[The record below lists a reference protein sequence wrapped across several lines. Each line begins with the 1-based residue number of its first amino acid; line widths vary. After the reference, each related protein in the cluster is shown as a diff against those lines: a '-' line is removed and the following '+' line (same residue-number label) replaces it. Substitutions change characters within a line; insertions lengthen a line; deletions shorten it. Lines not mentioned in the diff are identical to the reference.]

1 MQAFTTNRREI
12 PLGQIRI
19 RAATKSFGAV
29 TAVDGVSLDV
39 ADGEF
44 LVLLGPS
51 GCGKSTLLRAI
62 AGLTPLSSGQL
73 ELDGRDIT
81 NTAPRD
87 RDLAMV
93 FQSYALY
100 PHLTVERNIGFPLRA
115 RRRPRKDI
123 QRKVSEVAA
132 TLELTELLQRRPR
145 ELSGGQRQRVALGRA
160 LVRDPGAFLMDEPLS
175 NLDAKLRASTRSEL
189 VELHRRLHATFIYVT
204 HDQVEAMTM
213 ATRIAILNS
222 GRLEQVGTPTEVY
235 DEPASAF
242 VAGFLGSPPMNLV
255 PARVRS
261 RGGDLHVVAPG
272 LDVPLGHRGDI
283 PDTDIVL
290 GIRPEH
296 LRPDATR
303 PSLHATV
310 RLVENL
316 GGEEVAHCTVGDA
329 RVCVRGP
336 RPLGLATGDSV
347 GFSADAANIHLF
359 HHTTG
364 RRLRWQDDTTG
375 GAFTS
380 PSRTDEETEQGVPA

>member
-1 MQAFTTNRREI
+1 M
-12 PLGQIRI
+12 GQIRI
-19 RAATKSFGAV
+19 RAATKNFGAV
-29 TAVDGVSLDV
+29 TAVDGVSLDI

-62 AGLTPLSSGQL
+62 AGLTGLTSGQL
-73 ELDGRDIT
+73 VLDGRDIT
-81 NTAPRD
+81 NTPPRD

-100 PHLTVERNIGFPLRA
+100 PHLTVERNIRFPLRA

-123 QRKVSEVAA
+123 QRKVSDVAA
-132 TLELTELLQRRPR
+132 TLELSELLQRRPR

-175 NLDAKLRASTRSEL
+175 NLDAKLRASTRYEL
-189 VELHRRLHATFIYVT
+189 VELHRRLRSTFVYVT

-222 GRLEQVGTPTEVY
+222 GRLEQVGTPSEVY
-235 DEPASAF
+235 DEPGSEF

-255 PARVRS
+255 RATVES
-261 RGGDLHVVAPG
+261 RDGALHVVAPDID
-272 LDVPLGHRGDI
+272 LPLGHRGDL
-283 PDTDIVL
+283 PDTEVVL

-296 LRPDATR
+296 LRLDAEQPR
-303 PSLHATV
+303 LRGV
-310 RLVENL
+310 VQLVENL
-316 GGEEVAHCTVGDA
+316 GGEEIAHCAVGST
-329 RVCVRGP
+329 RISVRGP
-336 RPLGLATGDSV
+336 RPLDLAAGDAVGL
-347 GFSADAANIHLF
+347 SADATKIHLF
-359 HHTTG
+359 HGSTG
-364 RRLRWQDDTTG
+364 RRLRWQDEGSG

-380 PSRTDEETEQGVPA
+380 PARSNEETEQGVPA